1 MTPAEDRGAILSA
14 VKQAVSALHRAEGVA
29 LCPEP
34 LELEDCARRA
44 QAARLTLAGVIEH
57 LQSKELPGYPLDVGP
72 MNMGGLDALRRLD
85 SPAARRF
92 LEALRETEALAVAL
106 DRERGDVDALGHP
119 SGWGELVGIYR
130 LRAEGEI
137 LGPTQERI
145 KE

>member
-1 MTPAEDRGAILSA
+1 MNPAEDRGAILSA
-14 VKQAVSALHRAEGVA
+14 VRQAVSALHRAEGVA
-29 LCPEP
+29 LCPDP

-44 QAARLTLAGVIEH
+44 QAARLTLAGVIER
-57 LQSKELPGYPLDVGP
+57 LQSEELPALGP
-72 MNMGGLDALRRLD
+72 MNMGGLDVLRRLD

-106 DRERGDVDALGHP
+106 DRERGDVDALGYP
-119 SGWGELVGIYR
+119 SGWGELLGIYR